1 MGQLSNPLI
10 QDQFGPNF
18 VLNQILLL
26 KRYFFNLFKLSIH
39 DNLWIDKLTNDIL
52 KINFLIIK
60 NILF

>member
-1 MGQLSNPLI
+1 LLMGQLSNPLI

-39 DNLWIDKLTNDIL
+39 DNLWIDKLTNDIG
-52 KINFLIIK
+52 FE
-60 NILF
+60 

>member
-26 KRYFFNLFKLSIH
+26 KRYLFSLFKLSIH
-39 DNLWIDKLTNDIL
+39 DNLWIDKLTSDVG
-52 KINFLIIK
+52 FEERV
-60 NILF
+60 